1 MKLLRTILLP
11 IIILSLNSIAS
22 SQIILNDSLTCF
34 NKDQLVKIVK
44 DLKKVEVQD
53 SIIQTQELQIF
64 NFKEV
69 LKVDIQIIAKKDERL
84 SELTKSLNTTK
95 LKLKISKRLTAFGL
109 PISFV
114 TGIITS
120 LILLK

>member
-22 SQIILNDSLTCF
+22 SQTILNDSLTCF
-34 NKDQLVKIVK
+34 NEDQLKRIVK

-69 LKVDIQIIAKKDERL
+69 LKVDRQIIAKKDERL
-84 SELTKSLNTTK
+84 SELTKSLNKTQ
-95 LKLKISKRLTAFGL
+95 LKLKISKRLTFYGVPIAFG
-109 PISFV
+109 

-120 LILLK
+120 LILFK

>member
-84 SELTKSLNTTK
+84 SELTKSLNKTQ
-95 LKLKISKRLTAFGL
+95 LKLKISKRLTFYGV
-109 PISFV
+109 PIAIT
-114 TGIITS
+114 TGFLIGIVIT
-120 LILLK
+120 K